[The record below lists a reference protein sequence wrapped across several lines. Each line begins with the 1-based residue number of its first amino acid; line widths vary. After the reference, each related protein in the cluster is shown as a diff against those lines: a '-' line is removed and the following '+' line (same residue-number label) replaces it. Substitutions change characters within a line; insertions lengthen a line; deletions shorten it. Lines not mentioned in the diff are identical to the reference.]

1 MAAVDDAAG
10 AVPNENAPAEEVAG
24 AVVVLAAPAPKEN
37 NPPDEDVTDVFADA
51 AVVVDAVKEKEGG
64 ATDDVSDLLS
74 LGLDP
79 KLKLVAEA
87 ADVVVEDV
95 ELDTGNTVDVEDVT
109 GAVPN

>member
-64 ATDDVSDLLS
+64 AVVSDLLS

-79 KLKLVAEA
+79 KLKLVAA
-87 ADVVVEDV
+87 AEVVEDV